1 MEHSMNV
8 LRIGFLGTRTT
19 NFQQTADFFQ
29 DILGLQAAWTKPD
42 WTGFKLPT
50 GENDFVEI
58 FGPAQQNPNLYP
70 DSATGIIVA
79 FIVDDVLD
87 AHAEIAATNIELLSE
102 VIWVADGFGWFFLR
116 APDGNVYCIEQV
128 PE

>member
-1 MEHSMNV
+1 MCFALAFSEHA
-8 LRIGFLGTRTT
+8 
-19 NFQQTADFFQ
+19 QQTVDFFQ

-58 FGPAQQNPNLYP
+58 FGPARQNPNLYP

-79 FIVDDVLD
+79 FIVDDVLG

>member
-1 MEHSMNV
+1 MENSMNI

-29 DILGLQAAWTKPD
+29 DILGLQIAWTKPD
-42 WTGFKLPT
+42 WTGFRLPT
-50 GENDFVEI
+50 GKYDFVEI
-58 FGPAQQNPNLYP
+58 FGPTKQDPNLYP
-70 DSATGIIVA
+70 DSATGLIIA
-79 FIVDDVLD
+79 FIVDDVVG
-87 AHAEIAATNIELLSE
+87 AHTEIAATGIELLGD

-116 APDGNVYCIEQV
+116 APDGNIYCIEQT

>member
-79 FIVDDVLD
+79 FIVDDVLG